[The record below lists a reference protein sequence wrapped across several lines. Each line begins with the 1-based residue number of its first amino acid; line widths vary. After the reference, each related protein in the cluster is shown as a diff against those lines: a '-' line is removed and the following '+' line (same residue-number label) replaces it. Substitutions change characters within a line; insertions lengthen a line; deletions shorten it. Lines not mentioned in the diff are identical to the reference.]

1 MTAGGGKSRLA
12 TTRWTLILSAAR
24 GSGAQSAD
32 ALAALCEMYWYPVYA
47 YIRRRGYA
55 TDAARD
61 LTQGFFTRLLEH
73 EVLATADR
81 ERGRFRSFLLAAV
94 QHFLANE
101 YDREQARKRGGGVQ
115 FVQLDFESGEERY
128 AAEPGLTPEAL
139 YERRWALTLLNDALR
154 DLESESDRRGD
165 REQLAALKPFLAGSD
180 RPLRDVAQELGMTE
194 GALRV
199 ALHRLRRRFASRIR
213 SRIADTVSSLEEIEA
228 EIAYLMKAVG
238 RG

>member
-1 MTAGGGKSRLA
+1 MTADRGKSRFA
-12 TTRWTLILSAAR
+12 TTRWTLILSATR
-24 GSGAQSAD
+24 GSGAQSAE
-32 ALAALCEMYWYPVYA
+32 ALASLCQIYWYPVYA
-47 YIRRRGYA
+47 YVRRRGYV

-73 EVLATADR
+73 DYLATVDR

-101 YDREQARKRGGGVQ
+101 YDREQARKRGGGLQ
-115 FVQLDFESGEERY
+115 FVPLDFDSGEGWY
-128 AAEPGLTPEAL
+128 ACEPGLSPEAL

-154 DLESESDRRGD
+154 DLDSESDRRGD
-165 REQLAALKPFLAGSD
+165 REELVALKPFLAGSD
-180 RPLRDVAQELGMTE
+180 RPLRDVARELGMTE

-213 SRIADTVSSLEEIEA
+213 SRIADTVSSPDEIKA
-228 EIAYLMKAVG
+228 EIAHLMKAVG